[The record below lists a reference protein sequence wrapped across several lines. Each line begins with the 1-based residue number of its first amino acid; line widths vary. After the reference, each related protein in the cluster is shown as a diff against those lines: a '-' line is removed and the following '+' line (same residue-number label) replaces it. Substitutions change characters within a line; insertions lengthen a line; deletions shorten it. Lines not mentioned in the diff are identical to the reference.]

1 MGRTTVKGITIDQN
15 VRSRRVWPVE
25 DTENTSC
32 PAKHSEKWRGDTVG
46 FRLTKE
52 EAIHLARVLLAVT
65 QEWEEIDVVAWR
77 HKRNNDG
84 SYPVTVTSLVDSPQ
98 N

>member
-1 MGRTTVKGITIDQN
+1 MGRSSVRGVTIDQN

-32 PAKHSEKWRGDTVG
+32 PAKQSEKWKGDTVG

-52 EAIHLARVLLAVT
+52 EAIHLAIVLLAVT
-65 QEWEEIDVVAWR
+65 QEWEQIDIVAWR
-77 HKRNNDG
+77 RKRNNDG
-84 SYPVTVTSLVDSPQ
+84 SYPVTVYEPCG
-98 N
+98 